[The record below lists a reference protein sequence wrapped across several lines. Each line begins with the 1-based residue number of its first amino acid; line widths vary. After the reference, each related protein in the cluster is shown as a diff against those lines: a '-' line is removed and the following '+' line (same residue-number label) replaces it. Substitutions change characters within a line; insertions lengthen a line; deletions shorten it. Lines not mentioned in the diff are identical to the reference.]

1 MEFPFNINNLI
12 GSEISKLD
20 RNVAPFRK
28 NADGYTYVD
37 LRSQL
42 FTVID
47 KMGEASSR
55 AQGLHGTIT
64 GGRKLQLADHILY
77 IMKDANNNN
86 NGSGAVV
93 GILKIGHKKLFVYDR
108 NGAVHELEPI
118 CVLDFYVHESRQR
131 MGCGRKLFDYM
142 LRDVNVKPQQLAI
155 DKPSFKFSQFLNK
168 HYNLKAEIPQVNNFV
183 VFEGFFNNRPNTG
196 AGNARR
202 RFGGR
207 PPIHPDSNFGD
218 GEMIVQQGRSSSHYG
233 RPRRHYSRPNS
244 GQLSSRSAP
253 PNRQEEPN
261 LRELE
266 MQVPVGVKDLEID
279 PLRNADQNVHLNL
292 QSLNSTHN
300 SRAYGAGANLYS
312 RHVNT
317 PPEGGH
323 YSRPNSG
330 SYNHRE
336 GSRAGSR
343 ANSHTGGGSR
353 ANSRNRDPLRGP
365 SPPML
370 KRLDSPQS
378 YIDKLNLHQDYQGRG
393 GHLKVHTGLDN
404 PSSNLPT
411 IQTYTKPSVLPNIA
425 TNAYKSSLA
434 DRYKPLHTMTNWTP
448 GGPSPTHQTI
458 GARHYSHTR
467 LW

>member
-1 MEFPFNINNLI
+1 MEFPFNINNLL
-12 GSEISKLD
+12 GSDISKLD
-20 RNVAPFRK
+20 RNVVPFRK
-28 NADGYTYVD
+28 NADGFTYTE

-64 GGRKLQLADHILY
+64 GGRKLQLSDHTLY
-77 IMKDANNNN
+77 CMKDSNSNN
-86 NGSGAVV
+86 NGPGAVV
-93 GILKIGHKKLFVYDR
+93 GILKIGRKKLFVYDR
-108 NGAVHELEPI
+108 NGGVHELEPI

-142 LRDVNVKPQQLAI
+142 LRDTNVKPHHMAI
-155 DKPSFKFSQFLNK
+155 DKPSFKFSEFLKK

-183 VFEGFFNNRPNTG
+183 VFEGFFNNRPGTG
-196 AGNARR
+196 TGNARR

-207 PPIHPDSNFGD
+207 PPVHPDSNFGD
-218 GEMIVQQGRSSSHYG
+218 GDIIVQHGRSSSHYG
-233 RPRRHYSRPNS
+233 RFKRHYSRPNS

-266 MQVPVGVKDLEID
+266 MQVPVGIKDLEID
-279 PLRNADQNVHLNL
+279 PLRKTPDQSVHLNL
-292 QSLNSTHN
+292 QPLTTTYN

-312 RHVNT
+312 RHANT
-317 PPEGGH
+317 PPEGSFR
-323 YSRPNSG
+323 SRPNSG

-336 GSRAGSR
+336 GSRANSR
-343 ANSHTGGGSR
+343 TSSGSR
-353 ANSRNRDPLRGP
+353 ANSRNREVRREP
-365 SPPML
+365 SPPIL
-370 KRLDSPQS
+370 KRMDPPQS
-378 YIDKLNLHQDYQGRG
+378 YKEQLNLHQDYQGRG
-393 GHLKVHTGLDN
+393 GHLKVHITPDTL
-404 PSSNLPT
+404 PSNLPT
-411 IQTYTKPSVLPNIA
+411 FQTYTKPSILPDI
-425 TNAYKSSLA
+425 TSKAYNPGSTV
-434 DRYKPLHTMTNWTP
+434 DRCKPMHNMSNWVP
-448 GGPSPTHQTI
+448 GAPSPSHQTI

>member
-1 MEFPFNINNLI
+1 MEFPFNINNLV

-20 RNVAPFRK
+20 RSVTPFRK
-28 NADGYTYVD
+28 NADGFTCNE

-42 FTVID
+42 ITVID

-64 GGRKLQLADHILY
+64 GGRKLQLSDHTLY
-77 IMKDANNNN
+77 LMKDSNNNN
-86 NGSGAVV
+86 NGAGAAV

-108 NGAVHELEPI
+108 NGGVHELEPI

-142 LRDVNVKPQQLAI
+142 LRDMNVKPQHLAI

-183 VFEGFFNNRPNTG
+183 VFEGFFNRPNTG

-218 GEMIVQQGRSSSHYG
+218 GEIIVQQGRSSSHYG
-233 RPRRHYSRPNS
+233 RFKRHYSRPNS

-253 PNRQEEPN
+253 PNQQDEPN

-266 MQVPVGVKDLEID
+266 LQVPVGVKDLEID
-279 PLRNADQNVHLNL
+279 PLRNTSDQSVHLNL
-292 QSLNSTHN
+292 QPLNTTYN

-312 RHVNT
+312 RHVST

-323 YSRPNSG
+323 RSRPNSG

-336 GSRAGSR
+336 GSRANSR
-343 ANSHTGGGSR
+343 TSGGSR
-353 ANSRNRDPLRGP
+353 TNSRNQEPFRGP

-370 KRLDSPQS
+370 KRQEPPQS
-378 YIDKLNLHQDYQGRG
+378 YKDQLNLHQDYQGRG
-393 GHLKVHTGLDN
+393 GHLKVHITPDN
-404 PSSNLPT
+404 QPSNLPT
-411 IQTYTKPSVLPNIA
+411 IQTYTKPSLLPNIT
-425 TNAYKSSLA
+425 TNAYNSGYA
-434 DRYKPLHTMTNWTP
+434 DRYKPLNNMTNWTP
-448 GGPSPTHQTI
+448 GGASPTHQTI

>member
-1 MEFPFNINNLI
+1 MEFPFNINNLV

-20 RNVAPFRK
+20 RSVTPFRK
-28 NADGYTYVD
+28 NADGFTCNE

-42 FTVID
+42 ITVID

-64 GGRKLQLADHILY
+64 GGRKLQLSDHTLY
-77 IMKDANNNN
+77 LMKDSNNNN
-86 NGSGAVV
+86 NGAGAAV

-108 NGAVHELEPI
+108 NGGVHELEPI

-142 LRDVNVKPQQLAI
+142 LRDMNVKPQHLAI

-183 VFEGFFNNRPNTG
+183 VFEGFFNRPNTG

-218 GEMIVQQGRSSSHYG
+218 GEIIVQQGRSSSHYG
-233 RPRRHYSRPNS
+233 RFKRHYSRPNS

-253 PNRQEEPN
+253 PNQQDEPN

-266 MQVPVGVKDLEID
+266 LQVPVGVKDLEID
-279 PLRNADQNVHLNL
+279 PLRNTSDQ
-292 QSLNSTHN
+292 
-300 SRAYGAGANLYS
+300 
-312 RHVNT
+312 
-317 PPEGGH
+317 
-323 YSRPNSG
+323 
-330 SYNHRE
+330 RE
-336 GSRAGSR
+336 
-343 ANSHTGGGSR
+343 GSR
-353 ANSRNRDPLRGP
+353 ANSRTSGGSRTNSRNQEPFRGP

-370 KRLDSPQS
+370 KRQEPPQS
-378 YIDKLNLHQDYQGRG
+378 YKDQLNLHQDYQGRG
-393 GHLKVHTGLDN
+393 GHLKVHITPDN
-404 PSSNLPT
+404 QPSNLPT
-411 IQTYTKPSVLPNIA
+411 IQTYTKPSLLPNIT
-425 TNAYKSSLA
+425 TNAYNSGYA
-434 DRYKPLHTMTNWTP
+434 DRYKPLNNMTNWTP
-448 GGPSPTHQTI
+448 GGASPTHQTI